1 MTESIDFA
9 FSLHLVNPINL
20 KSNSLTRKEKTT
32 GINSGFAFTHPF
44 GWTSNKHYDGTS
56 SC

>member
-1 MTESIDFA
+1 MAESTDFA

-44 GWTSNKHYDGTS
+44 GWLINLTYDGTS
-56 SC
+56 SS

>member
-9 FSLHLVNPINL
+9 FSLPLVNPINL

-32 GINSGFAFTHPF
+32 VGSSGFAFTHPF
-44 GWTSNKHYDGTS
+44 GWQITNL
-56 SC
+56 

>member
-9 FSLHLVNPINL
+9 FSLHVVNPINL

-32 GINSGFAFTHPF
+32 VTSSGFAFTHPF
-44 GWTSNKHYDGTS
+44 GWTDS
-56 SC
+56 